1 MYNDKLTMRQVKAAG
16 TPIIKVGYCD
26 LQNLLKPLQRVGYCA
41 GKYGWNCDVYRSS
54 QYIISTGYRSFGDIK
69 APYDTCVKWER
80 KAMEAMQA
88 VGLTEREATA
98 WKLLDGFCA
107 DVVKGWKQ

>member
-16 TPIIKVGYCD
+16 IPIIRVGYCE
-26 LQNLLKPLQRVGYCA
+26 LQNVLDHFHRIGYCA

-54 QYIISTGYRSFGDIK
+54 QYIITTGYRPFGETK
-69 APYDTCVKWER
+69 ADHATCAKWER

-88 VGLTEREATA
+88 IDPTEREATA

-107 DVVKGWKQ
+107 DVVKGAAK